1 MSILPIVR
9 AGHPALSNPSRP
21 VVDPTDPAIGQLAQ
35 DMAETLQAAGGVGL
49 AAPQI
54 AVPLRVVLFYVPE
67 HRVSGVAD
75 DGPQPPTLLIN
86 PEIEPLDA
94 EMVEGWEGCLSLPGL
109 CGLVPRF
116 ARIRYRGLDRE
127 GGRIERIAAGFH
139 ARVVQHECDHLDGV
153 LYPAR
158 MRTLASLGYAEEYAA
173 ARAAAE
179 PQPEV
184 V

>member
-9 AGHPALSNPSRP
+9 AGHPALSSPSRP
-21 VVDPTDPAIGQLAQ
+21 VADPTDPALAQLAQ

-67 HRVSGVAD
+67 HRVSGVVD
-75 DGPQPPTLLIN
+75 DGPQAPTFLIN
-86 PEIEPLDA
+86 PEIEPLDE

-109 CGLVPRF
+109 CGLVPRH

-127 GGRIERIAAGFH
+127 GNRIERLAAGFH
-139 ARVVQHECDHLDGV
+139 ARVVQHECDHLDGL

-158 MRTLASLGYAEEYAA
+158 MRNLASLGYSEEFAA

-179 PQPEV
+179 PQKEPV
-184 V
+184 